1 MPDKPHCRSSTC
13 RAPAAQIVTGIM
25 PVTRG
30 RLALPK
36 CPEDCPADIFE
47 LIKDCTAH
55 DPDDRPTAKECF
67 ERMKVRRTPLPG
79 RQDNQTISRPHAAF
93 ACWKRWPKNRFRP
106 SSLSLFVC
114 CLKLSDVTHS
124 ASASPCVLR
133 SAAFVASLRASSC
146 VTHHEPAHLEEP
158 AG

>member
-1 MPDKPHCRSSTC
+1 MLSQNGIETSIALCTPV
-13 RAPAAQIVTGIM
+13 QIVTGIM

-67 ERMKVRRTPLPG
+67 ERMKVGL
-79 RQDNQTISRPHAAF
+79 A
-93 ACWKRWPKNRFRP
+93 
-106 SSLSLFVC
+106 
-114 CLKLSDVTHS
+114 
-124 ASASPCVLR
+124 
-133 SAAFVASLRASSC
+133 
-146 VTHHEPAHLEEP
+146 P

>member
-1 MPDKPHCRSSTC
+1 M
-13 RAPAAQIVTGIM
+13 TGIM

-67 ERMKVRRTPLPG
+67 ERMKVGLCPAT
-79 RQDNQTISRPHAAF
+79 A
-93 ACWKRWPKNRFRP
+93 
-106 SSLSLFVC
+106 SLSLQHIPRYNHAH
-114 CLKLSDVTHS
+114 CLNSIPDVAHACQGAAHGT
-124 ASASPCVLR
+124 AAR
-133 SAAFVASLRASSC
+133 SAAILNHA
-146 VTHHEPAHLEEP
+146 
-158 AG
+158 

>member
-1 MPDKPHCRSSTC
+1 MP
-13 RAPAAQIVTGIM
+13 QIVTGIM

-67 ERMKVRRTPLPG
+67 ERMKVGFTPE
-79 RQDNQTISRPHAAF
+79 RDH
-93 ACWKRWPKNRFRP
+93 
-106 SSLSLFVC
+106 VC
-114 CLKLSDVTHS
+114 V
-124 ASASPCVLR
+124 R
-133 SAAFVASLRASSC
+133 SLRGYHGAAA
-146 VTHHEPAHLEEP
+146 PDA
-158 AG
+158 